1 MSRLN
6 FAGAARIAA
15 ALAVLPV
22 LSGRAARAQEG
33 PWVLTN
39 ARIETVTHGV
49 IAHGTIV
56 IRNGLIAAVG
66 ADVTAPPEARV
77 LDLGGRTVSPGL
89 IDLTS
94 SLGLPTAPAAPAGPG
109 GGGAPA
115 AAAAAAGPGG
125 PANSGLDPDRVVA
138 DEFRPGAADIKAARD
153 AGVTAVLS
161 APSRGAF
168 RGLSALVPTRDS
180 AGSRDV
186 LRSPVALHMGYQ
198 GIGGGFGGG
207 FQRQYPGTLLGV
219 IAYERQKF
227 YDAQRQAMLLDRYRA
242 NPRGMQRPANDN
254 ALAALIPVVK
264 GDLPVFFAA
273 NNENE
278 IDRAINIAHEFNLKL
293 TIVGAS
299 EGFRVTDALV
309 RLRRPVVVSVDFPRP
324 ADVTGWAYRGAERLP
339 ANDSVMADSAAQR
352 MIQGN
357 AASLMRAGVRFALAS
372 GGTRGADFIA
382 NVKKAVA
389 AGLPRD
395 SALAAVTIRPA
406 EIAGVAEQLGSIE
419 SGKVANLVVSDGDLL
434 GDSGRVR
441 MVFVDGTR
449 YTVDAPA
456 PAAGGGGPGGRGRG
470 RFGGANA
477 GGGGGAAETAQVA
490 GTWDI
495 TVNAPQG
502 SQQSVLTLTQAG
514 SAFTGNQVSQ
524 MGTVEVAGGQ
534 VEGRHVS
541 WTITISMNGQSL
553 VVTFSAD
560 VDGNHMTGSASGDF
574 GSAPFTGEKRP

>member
-1 MSRLN
+1 MSRLS
-6 FAGAARIAA
+6 FSSAARIAA
-15 ALAVLPV
+15 ALAFLPALAV
-22 LSGRAARAQEG
+22 RAAQAQEG
-33 PWVLTN
+33 PWALTN

-49 IAHGTIV
+49 IARGTIV
-56 IRNGLIAAVG
+56 ITNGLITAVG
-66 ADVTAPPEARV
+66 ANVTAPPEARV

-94 SLGLPTAPAAPAGPG
+94 SLGLPTAPAGPAGP

-125 PANSGLDPDRVVA
+125 PANNGLEPDRMVA
-138 DEFRPGAADIKAARD
+138 DELRPGAADIKAARD

-168 RGLSALVPTRDS
+168 RGLSALVPMRDS
-180 AGSRDV
+180 VGSRDV

-293 TIVGAS
+293 TIVGAN
-299 EGFRVTDALV
+299 EGFRVTNALV

-357 AASLMRAGVRFALAS
+357 AAALMRAGVHFALAS

-449 YTVDAPA
+449 YTVDASA
-456 PAAGGGGPGGRGRG
+456 PAAGGGGLGGRGRG
-470 RFGGANA
+470 RFGGA
-477 GGGGGAAETAQVA
+477 GGGGATEAAQVA

-495 TVNAPQG
+495 TVNSPQG
-502 SQQSVLTLTQAG
+502 AQQSVLTITQNG
-514 SAFTGNQVSQ
+514 STFTGSHANQ
-524 MGTVEVAGGQ
+524 MGSVEVTGGQ
-534 VEGRHVS
+534 IDGRHVS
-541 WTITISMNGQSL
+541 WSITIPANGQSIS
-553 VVTFSAD
+553 VSFQAD
-560 VDGNHMTGSASGDF
+560 VDGNRMTGSATMGDL
-574 GSAPFTGEKRP
+574 GSAPFIGEKRP